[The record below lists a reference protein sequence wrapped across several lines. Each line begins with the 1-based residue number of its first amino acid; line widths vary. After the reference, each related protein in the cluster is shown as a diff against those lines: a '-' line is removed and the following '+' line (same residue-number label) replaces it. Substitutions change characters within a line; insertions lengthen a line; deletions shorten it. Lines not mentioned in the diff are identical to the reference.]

1 MWTGVSTTTT
11 IIWDDLLWF
20 VAATWQDDAES
31 EPVVLHRSGRTPAE
45 GADSPLTILTRVLA
59 GLELEL
65 GGELAPPAAQ
75 AGEL

>member
-31 EPVVLHRSGRTPAE
+31 EPVVIHRSGRTPAN
-45 GADSPLTILTRVLA
+45 GADDPAAILRQVLA

-65 GGELAPPAAQ
+65 AD
-75 AGEL
+75 